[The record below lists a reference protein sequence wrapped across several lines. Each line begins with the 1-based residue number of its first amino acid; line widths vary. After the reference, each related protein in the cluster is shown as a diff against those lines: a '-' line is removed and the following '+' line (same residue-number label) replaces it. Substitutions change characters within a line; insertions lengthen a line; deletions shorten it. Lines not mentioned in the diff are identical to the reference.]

1 MTCGDAVAALIAQHF
16 GKDCLWLDQVRD
28 GVVGFVDR
36 CVQTLNTEPPVRAQA
51 LAAGAPYR
59 ERARTAE
66 EIKAT
71 PASDERAV
79 TKAPPRRMR
88 TEEHMEIETVMPDPD
103 VRQTSLVRPQKAPK
117 IVKPTDAGFTWGA

>member
-1 MTCGDAVAALIAQHF
+1 MASLIAQHF
-16 GKDCLWLDQVRD
+16 GDDCMWLDQVRD

-36 CVQTLNTEPPVRAQA
+36 CVQTLNTEPPVRAQT
-51 LAAGAPYR
+51 LAAGAPYK

-71 PASDERAV
+71 PASEERGV

-88 TEEHMEIETVMPDPD
+88 TEEHMETETAMPDPD
-103 VRQTSLVRPQKAPK
+103 RPPTPTVRPQSAPRV
-117 IVKPTDAGFTWGA
+117 VKPSDTGFKWGA